1 MSVISVVLAV
11 AVAVARLFRVGSHV
25 LNDLFRNQRYGI
37 RRVAAVK
44 FLSAILK
51 TIFDPKRD

>member
-1 MSVISVVLAV
+1 MSVISVILAV

-37 RRVAAVK
+37 RRVAAVV
-44 FLSAILK
+44 LVGDLEN
-51 TIFDPKRD
+51 DL